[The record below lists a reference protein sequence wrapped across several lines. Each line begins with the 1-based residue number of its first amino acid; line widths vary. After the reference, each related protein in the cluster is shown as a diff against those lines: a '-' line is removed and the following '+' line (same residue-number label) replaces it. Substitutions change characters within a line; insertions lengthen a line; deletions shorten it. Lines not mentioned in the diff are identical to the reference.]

1 MCQNHFNNC
10 LYLAITFKRNKLESS
25 SWAQIVAYEKSFSDL
40 MYFLK
45 IDSPEAKLKDK
56 KWVCFLELRPNQCDK
71 CLHIAITFKQNEL
84 ERPGWAQIIAYEKSF
99 SDLMYFLKIDSLE
112 VKLFCLK

>member
-1 MCQNHFNNC
+1 MRPNQCNKC
-10 LYLAITFKRNKLESS
+10 LHIAITFKQNELERPG
-25 SWAQIVAYEKSFSDL
+25 WAQIIAYEKSFSDL

-71 CLHIAITFKQNEL
+71 CLHIAITFEQNEL
-84 ERPGWAQIIAYEKSF
+84 ERPGWAQIIAYETCF
-99 SDLMYFLKIDSLE
+99 SNLKYFLKIDSLE
-112 VKLFCLK
+112 AKPFVYN

>member
-1 MCQNHFNNC
+1 
-10 LYLAITFKRNKLESS
+10 
-25 SWAQIVAYEKSFSDL
+25 

-71 CLHIAITFKQNEL
+71 CLHIAITFEQNKL

-112 VKLFCLK
+112 VKLFCLKQNKFVYTK

>member
-1 MCQNHFNNC
+1 MKNSFQTSNV
-10 LYLAITFKRNKLESS
+10 FK
-25 SWAQIVAYEKSFSDL
+25 
-40 MYFLK
+40 K
-45 IDSPEAKLKDK
+45 IDSLEAKLFCLKDK
-56 KWVCFLELRPNQCDK
+56 KWVYFLELRPNQCDK
-71 CLHIAITFKQNEL
+71 CLHIAITFEQNEL